1 MLSAT
6 REIFWNDSLF
16 FFLFF
21 FSSSGCIDCT
31 DRHTK
36 RIFSIWSKIIV
47 IVINFLISVEYAY

>member
-16 FFLFF
+16 FFFFF

-31 DRHTK
+31 DRHTGEYLK
-36 RIFSIWSKIIV
+36 RIFSIKFEVRS
-47 IVINFLISVEYAY
+47 LLL